1 MAGLPPMATDMQA
14 TIMVAIVRTM
24 PCILVPPMNDPAP
37 TLSVRSLSKTI
48 IVIDAGLCY
57 V

>member
-1 MAGLPPMATDMQA
+1 MVTDMQA

-24 PCILVPPMNDPAP
+24 PRILVPPMNGLVMNGLPMKGLAP
-37 TLSVRSLSKTI
+37 RADAFRA
-48 IVIDAGLCY
+48 IV